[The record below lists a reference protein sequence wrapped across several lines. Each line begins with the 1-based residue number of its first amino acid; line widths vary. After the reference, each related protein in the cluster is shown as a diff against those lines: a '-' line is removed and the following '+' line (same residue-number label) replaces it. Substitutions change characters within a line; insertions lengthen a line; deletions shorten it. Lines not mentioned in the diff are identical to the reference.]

1 MPTARAPRSPACA
14 TLPTDCSRRCSTA
27 IAFGAW
33 WGRGAGSRPS
43 IAAASAARALGSSL
57 RENSKSFALL
67 HLFPLMKRLPFPKSA
82 IARRHAFEHPG
93 HRDEKRSTDSDSSSR
108 AEIIVLRDAASKSP
122 SMFLTASWARSR
134 AISAAPIAPIRWADS
149 GRMASTPQTFS
160 NARSTALDLNAPP
173 CTTI

>member
-1 MPTARAPRSPACA
+1 MPIARAPRSPACT
-14 TLPTDCSRRCSTA
+14 TLSTDCSRCCSTA

-33 WGRGAGSRPS
+33 WGRGVGLRPS
-43 IAAASAARALGSSL
+43 IAAASAARALGFSF

-67 HLFPLMKRLPFPKSA
+67 HLFPLMKRLPCPKSA
-82 IARRHAFEHPG
+82 MARRHAFEHPG

-108 AEIIVLRDAASKSP
+108 AEIIVLRGAASKP
-122 SMFLTASWARSR
+122 PPAFPIASWARSR
-134 AISAAPIAPIRWADS
+134 AISAAPIAPIRWAVS
-149 GRMASTPQTFS
+149 GRIASTPQTFS